1 MSLLARIHR
10 GKQPLPPRL
19 ILYGTEGI
27 GKSTFASQAPSPVF
41 VQTEDG
47 LSEIA
52 CDKFPLAMTLDDV
65 VSSLTALH
73 AEQHDYQSVVIDS
86 LDWLERL
93 IFDEL
98 CRQYDVT
105 SIEKVDGGYAKGY
118 THALTHWR
126 KVLSLLNR
134 LRVERGMVVL
144 CIAHAKVEKFED
156 PESSAYDRYSPRL
169 NKHACG
175 LVCEWADAVMFATR
189 KIRVQSED
197 AGFNRKRGVAFA
209 LGKDGGERV
218 IRTIG
223 GPSCVAK
230 NRFSL
235 PEELPLSW
243 PAFMAALV
251 NQPADPNPTQ
261 PSQSEN

>member
-1 MSLLARIHR
+1 MSMLTRIHR

-27 GKSTFASQAPSPVF
+27 GKSTFASQAPAPIF
-41 VQTEDG
+41 IQTEDG
-47 LSEIA
+47 LGEIA
-52 CDKFPLAMTLDDV
+52 CDKFPLATTLDEV
-65 VSSLTALH
+65 TSSLTALQ

-93 IFDEL
+93 IWDEL
-98 CRQYDVT
+98 CRQFDVT
-105 SIEKVDGGYAKGY
+105 SIEKVDGGYSKGY

-126 KVLSLLNR
+126 RVLGLLNR
-134 LRVERGMVVL
+134 LRTERGMAVL
-144 CIAHAKVEKFED
+144 CIAHTKIEKFED
-156 PESSAYDRYSPRL
+156 PEATSYDRYSPRL
-169 NKHACG
+169 HKHACS
-175 LVCEWADAVMFATR
+175 LVCEWADAVLFATR

-197 AGFNRKRGVAFA
+197 AGFNRKRGLAFA

-243 PAFMAALV
+243 SAFMAALTTDSTP
-251 NQPADPNPTQ
+251 PASTPTATL
-261 PSQSEN
+261 EN

>member
-1 MSLLARIHR
+1 MSLLQHIHR

-27 GKSTFASQAPSPVF
+27 GKSTFASQAPKPLF
-41 VQTEDG
+41 IQTEDG

-52 CDKFPLAMTLDDV
+52 CDKLPLAKTLDEV
-65 VSSLTALH
+65 VASLNALLT
-73 AEQHDYQSVVIDS
+73 EEHDYQSVAIDS

-93 IFDEL
+93 IFDDL
-98 CRQYDVT
+98 CRQFNVA
-105 SIEKVDGGYAKGY
+105 SIEKVDGGYARGY
-118 THALTHWR
+118 THALTPWR
-126 KVLSLLNR
+126 QLLGLLNR
-134 LRVERGMVVL
+134 LRIERNMLVVG
-144 CIAHAKVEKFED
+144 IAHAKVERFED
-156 PESSAYDRYSPRL
+156 PESASYDRYSPRL

-175 LVCEWADAVMFATR
+175 LVCEWADAVLFATR
-189 KIRVQSED
+189 KIRVQAED
-197 AGFNRKRGVAFA
+197 AGFNRKRGLAFA
-209 LGKDGGERV
+209 LGKDGGERI

-243 PAFMAALV
+243 HAFMTALS
-251 NQPADPNPTQ
+251 NPSN
-261 PSQSEN
+261 PSQPKEPEH

>member
-10 GKQPLPPRL
+10 GKQPLPPRMV
-19 ILYGTEGI
+19 LYGTEGI
-27 GKSTFASQAPSPVF
+27 GKSSFAAQAPAPIF
-41 VQTEDG
+41 IQTEDG
-47 LSEIA
+47 LGEIA
-52 CDKFPLAMTLDDV
+52 CDKFPLAQTLAEV
-65 VSSLTALH
+65 FASLSALH

-98 CRQYDVT
+98 CRQFNVP

-126 KVLSLLNR
+126 QLLGLLNR
-134 LRVERGMVVL
+134 LRIERGMVVL

-156 PESSAYDRYSPRL
+156 PEATAYDRYSPRL
-169 NKHACG
+169 HKHACG
-175 LVCEWADAVMFATR
+175 LVCEWADAVLFATR
-189 KIRVQSED
+189 KIRVQAED
-197 AGFNRKRGVAFA
+197 SGFNRKRGVAFA

-230 NRFSL
+230 NRYSL

-243 PAFMAALV
+243 PALTAALV
-251 NQPADPNPTQ
+251 NQPPEPTSTPPTHQ
-261 PSQSEN
+261 EN